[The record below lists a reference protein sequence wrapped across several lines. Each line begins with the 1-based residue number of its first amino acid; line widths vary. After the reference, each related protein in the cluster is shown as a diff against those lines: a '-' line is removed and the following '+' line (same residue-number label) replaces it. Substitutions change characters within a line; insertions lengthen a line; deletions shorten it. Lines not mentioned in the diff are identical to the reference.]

1 MIDSCIQEVRQGAH
15 KRFREFVQVVQFF
28 GHMQVFRVDILRV
41 ELLHPINDITSLLE
55 QKLEFLLLFR
65 FTFFSGG
72 DALLDQLE

>member
-1 MIDSCIQEVRQGAH
+1 MVDSGIKEVRQGAH
-15 KRFREFVQVVQFF
+15 ERFREFVQVVQFF

-41 ELLHPINDITSLLE
+41 ELLHPINNITSLLE

>member
-1 MIDSCIQEVRQGAH
+1 M
-15 KRFREFVQVVQFF
+15 QVVQFF

>member
-1 MIDSCIQEVRQGAH
+1 
-15 KRFREFVQVVQFF
+15 
-28 GHMQVFRVDILRV
+28 MQVFRVDILRV